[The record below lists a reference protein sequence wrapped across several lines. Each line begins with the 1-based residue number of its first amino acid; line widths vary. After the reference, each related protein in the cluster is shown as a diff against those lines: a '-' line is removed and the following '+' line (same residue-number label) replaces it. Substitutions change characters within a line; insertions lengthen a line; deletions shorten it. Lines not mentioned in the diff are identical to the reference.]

1 MRKTAFFATLIVV
14 SGLFQACSNDSV
26 SVDTE
31 SCTMADMLPNS
42 SIRWSDMSTY
52 ETGAKTCMADA
63 ITSMTAERLNTLIDG
78 MESRGFTTSETE
90 LSTGYYTYEFTKV
103 SADTTYALTF
113 DYDLTDGAV
122 IGAMLTK
129 KVQQYIHGDIDRLV
143 ATTITPYLSSVTGYP
158 SLVSWTGS
166 RTSLNATNVDYL
178 AKDATPLNQFISQL
192 VSAGWGNGLI
202 SFEAGVWEADFDRTF
217 NGSRYFLQV
226 QVVAKD
232 GYTGNDWDTAVSK
245 VKTNKLSMTVTK
257 QD

>member
-1 MRKTAFFATLIVV
+1 MRKVAFFVTLVAMG
-14 SGLFQACSNDSV
+14 GLFQACSDDSV
-26 SVDTE
+26 SVDWE
-31 SCTMADMLPNS
+31 SCTMADMLPKS
-42 SIRWSDMSTY
+42 TIKWSDMSTY

-143 ATTITPYLSSVTGYP
+143 ATTITPYLSSVTGFP
-158 SLVSWTGS
+158 SLVSWTGN
-166 RTSLNATNVDYL
+166 RTSLSATNVDYL
-178 AKDATPLNQFISQL
+178 EKNVTPLNTFISQL
-192 VSAGWGNGLI
+192 MSAGWQNGLI
-202 SFEAGVWEADFDRTF
+202 SFEAGVWEADFDRIF
-217 NGSRYFLQV
+217 NGSRYTLQV

-257 QD
+257 LD